1 MNGRLR
7 EISTKTP
14 NYQGAKR
21 LRRKALEEQDQGRL
35 PEGEVAR
42 WPFQRTAQEYLK
54 AAAIRLRPS
63 SLRKESFFLVR
74 PLKLFGAVPC
84 DRLTGIHIRRL
95 QSDMKSAQCQHS
107 YINLVMGAAVRVLKF
122 AKVWRRIEDDVS
134 RLPERK
140 SPVARVLSPE
150 QKKKLFDVAATNP
163 NWTSAYA
170 AALISAN
177 TTARGCDLR
186 ALLWSDMDWFEQT
199 ASITDSKTEA
209 GVRRVPLNRDA
220 LVGFRILKERAAKL
234 GIDGPNC
241 YVLPACEHWHFDP
254 NRPQKTWRSAWR
266 ALTKAAGLKGLR
278 FHDLRHQCVTELLE
292 KGAPEQTVM
301 ALAGHVSKRML
312 EHYSHIRMEAKREA
326 VQLLAPV
333 ATDEAEDAAIS
344 RPN

>member
-1 MNGRLR
+1 M
-7 EISTKTP
+7 
-14 NYQGAKR
+14 
-21 LRRKALEEQDQGRL
+21 
-35 PEGEVAR
+35 
-42 WPFQRTAQEYLK
+42 K
-54 AAAIRLRPS
+54 AAQRQN
-63 SLRKESFFLVR
+63 
-74 PLKLFGAVPC
+74 
-84 DRLTGIHIRRL
+84 T
-95 QSDMKSAQCQHS
+95 
-107 YINLVMGAAVRVLKF
+107 YINLVMGATARVLKF

-150 QKKKLFDVAATNP
+150 QKKKLFDVAATNL

-170 AALISAN
+170 ATLISAN

-186 ALLWSDMDWFEQT
+186 TLRWPDVDWFEQT
-199 ASITDSKTEA
+199 VSITDSKTEA

-234 GIDGPNC
+234 GIDGPDC
-241 YVLPACEHWHFDP
+241 HVFPACEHWHYDP
-254 NRPQKTWRSAWR
+254 NRPQKIWRSAWR

-312 EHYSHIRMEAKREA
+312 EHYSHIRMEAKRKA

-333 ATDEAEDAAIS
+333 AADEAEKAAIP